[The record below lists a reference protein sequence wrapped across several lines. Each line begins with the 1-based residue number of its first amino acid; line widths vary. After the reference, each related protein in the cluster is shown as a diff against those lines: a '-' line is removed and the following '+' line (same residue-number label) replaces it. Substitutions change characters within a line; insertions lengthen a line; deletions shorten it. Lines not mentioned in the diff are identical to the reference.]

1 MSKERLQYLLNQ
13 HQAGLATL
21 QEIAELESWYL
32 AFEEK
37 KDFTDT
43 LSESAKLAAEKTLF
57 NKINSKIDA
66 EVHTTFEFEKP
77 DEKITFKSR
86 LLGIAAAL
94 TALLLTGYAVY
105 QFYQKPELMH
115 QSTAFGETRTVILP
129 DGSTVILNG
138 NSEITYPSKWN
149 DGESRNVSLD
159 GEAYFQVIHTK
170 DHRKFTVKTSDDFS
184 VQVLGTKFVL
194 SRRKS
199 GTRVVL
205 NEGKV
210 QCNLGE
216 NEKDTLILRPGEL
229 VEFSKKSSQYTRK
242 QVQSSL
248 YSAWKDHL
256 LVFDN
261 TPLKD
266 VTTILEETYGLVV
279 KADHQKLLERK
290 ISGSV
295 PTGNIRILLEG
306 ISETCN
312 VKVRQEDNNIYISE
326 ND

>member
-13 HQAGLATL
+13 HQAGLATP

-37 KDFTDT
+37 EDFTDT

-57 NKINSKIDA
+57 NKINAKIGA
-66 EVHTTFEFEKP
+66 EAHTAFALGKP
-77 DEKITFKSR
+77 VKKITFRSR
-86 LLGIAAAL
+86 VSGVAAAL
-94 TALLLTGYAVY
+94 AVLFITGYVSY
-105 QFYQKPELMH
+105 QLYQKPGLMH

-129 DGSTVILNG
+129 DGSMVILNG
-138 NSEITYPSKWN
+138 NSEITYPSKWSE
-149 DGESRNVSLD
+149 GESRNVSMS

-170 DHRKFTVKTSDDFS
+170 DHRRFIVKTSDDFS
-184 VQVLGTKFVL
+184 VQVLGTRFVL
-194 SRRKS
+194 SKRKS

-216 NEKDTLILRPGEL
+216 NEKDTLVLRPGEL

-242 QVQSSL
+242 RVQPSL

-306 ISETCN
+306 IAETCN
-312 VKVRQEDNNIYISE
+312 VKVRQEDNNIYISD

>member
-13 HQAGLATL
+13 HQAGLSTP

-37 KDFTDT
+37 EDFTDT
-43 LSESAKLAAEKTLF
+43 LSESAKLAAENTLF
-57 NKINSKIDA
+57 SKINSKIDA
-66 EVHTTFEFEKP
+66 GAIPALTFKKP
-77 DEKITFKSR
+77 VKKITFRSR
-86 LLGIAAAL
+86 LSGIAAA
-94 TALLLTGYAVY
+94 TVALLLVGYVAY
-105 QFYQKPELMH
+105 QFHQKPELMH
-115 QSTAFGETRTVILP
+115 QSTAFGETRTVMLP

-149 DGESRNVSLD
+149 EGGSRNVSLD

-170 DHRKFTVKTSDDFS
+170 DHRRFTVKTSDDFS
-184 VQVLGTKFVL
+184 IQVLGTRFVL
-194 SRRKS
+194 SKRKS

-205 NEGKV
+205 NEGRV
-210 QCNLGE
+210 QCNLGKD
-216 NEKDTLILRPGEL
+216 EKDTLVLRPGEL

-242 QVQSSL
+242 KVQPSL

-306 ISETCN
+306 IAETCN
-312 VKVRQEDNNIYISE
+312 VKVRQEDNNIYISD